1 MTWNHFAVK
10 QQGYLSQVED
20 CKRCECLKV
29 MQRHEALGNVAT
41 RTAAPAHCRLLIN
54 STGLFTTSSCQ
65 YNNRDNITSLYQLL
79 EPG

>member
-10 QQGYLSQVED
+10 QHA
-20 CKRCECLKV
+20 CLV
-29 MQRHEALGNVAT
+29 VALGNVAT
-41 RTAAPAHCRLLIN
+41 RTSAPAHCRLLIN

-65 YNNRDNITSLYQLL
+65 RNNRDNITSLYQLL